1 MPRTTLVRTGMSPH
15 GRSSDAD
22 EGAGGGGRSVGEK
35 SHRGAVG
42 GSGGS
47 LDVDRGGER
56 GKAEAAERLEKG
68 KTCQLGARTSESNLA
83 NEGGQTW
90 LRSLICPSTLPLLR
104 C

>member
-15 GRSSDAD
+15 GKSSDAD
-22 EGAGGGGRSVGEK
+22 GGPGGGGRSVGEK

-68 KTCQLGARTSESNLA
+68 RTCQLGARTSE
-83 NEGGQTW
+83 
-90 LRSLICPSTLPLLR
+90 
-104 C
+104 